1 MRKVF
6 VFAAAVLVTMP
17 LLSLAH
23 ASARAQEHLLADLNN
38 DDRVTLEEFQKH
50 RRNAIMEADHDK
62 DGKVSPAEWS
72 KGQERLRNYMQREDI
87 DGWKAIGTGNLFTT
101 LDADKDG
108 FVEPG
113 EVDAFT
119 APRFAAVDL
128 DHNGYVTEP
137 EAEKFEKL
145 HGY

>member
-6 VFAAAVLVTMP
+6 VVAAAVLITVP
-17 LLSLAH
+17 LFSLA
-23 ASARAQEHLLADLNN
+23 AVAARAQEHLLADLNN

-50 RRNAIMEADHDK
+50 RRNAIMEADYDK
-62 DGKVSPAEWS
+62 NGKVSPAEWS
-72 KGQERLRNYMQREDI
+72 KGQERLRTYMQREDM

-101 LDADKDG
+101 LDANKDG
-108 FVEPG
+108 FIEPA
-113 EVDAFT
+113 EVDVFT

-128 DHNGYVTEP
+128 DHNGVVTEP
-137 EAEKFEKL
+137 EAERFEKL

>member
-1 MRKVF
+1 MRKVLI
-6 VFAAAVLVTMP
+6 VAAAVMVAVP
-17 LLSLAH
+17 LFSLA
-23 ASARAQEHLLADLNN
+23 AVSARAQEHLLADLNN

-50 RRNAIMEADHDK
+50 RRDAIMEADHDK
-62 DGKVSPAEWS
+62 DGKVSPAEWT
-72 KGQERLRNYMQREDI
+72 KGQDRLRDYMQREDI
-87 DGWKAIGTGNLFTT
+87 DGWKAIGTGNLFAT
-101 LDADKDG
+101 LDTDKDG

-128 DHNGYVTEP
+128 DHNGSVTER

-145 HGY
+145 NGY

>member
-6 VFAAAVLVTMP
+6 VFAAAALVALP
-17 LLSLAH
+17 LLSLA
-23 ASARAQEHLLADLNN
+23 AVPVRAQEHLLADLNN

-50 RRNAIMEADHDK
+50 RRDAILEADYDK
-62 DGKVSPAEWS
+62 DGKVSPAEWA
-72 KGQERLRNYMQREDI
+72 KGEDRLRNYMQREDI

-119 APRFAAVDL
+119 APRFTAVDL